1 MDFIEQIVKVKKPE
15 YNLLESLKE
24 QYSAIAFKFGYFE
37 AQSPCWLYV
46 IRKDGDSAAFEVQFG
61 NVREFKK
68 SLELLVKSKA
78 NLCFFI
84 TSSLAHTMKLGEVK
98 GLLFRNFEIKHQKF
112 VLIDIETNSAVYV
125 NFEWD
130 KFKNNIGKEKEE
142 ESEKP
147 LFRKPKRKK
156 IFGKRHQHKQQD

>member
-1 MDFIEQIVKVKKPE
+1 
-15 YNLLESLKE
+15 
-24 QYSAIAFKFGYFE
+24 
-37 AQSPCWLYV
+37 
-46 IRKDGDSAAFEVQFG
+46 
-61 NVREFKK
+61 
-68 SLELLVKSKA
+68 
-78 NLCFFI
+78 
-84 TSSLAHTMKLGEVK
+84 MKLGEVK

-147 LFRKPKRKK
+147 LFRKTKRKK